1 MCAHREPSKIPRWEV
16 ISDLQSSSQSSRRS
30 PSDSQSVDIVAIGS
44 SSKRKAA
51 FPSMGSQRHQK
62 IARTDTSHYPGRSI
76 KETEATSRTRDTFES
91 RSTTTSPISTK
102 RKRRKV
108 ILPQNREA
116 LQRLIAPLTVD
127 SRQNGHLFRP
137 RNTGLGSEATRIR
150 PQKNPVEIIE
160 LLSDSD
166 TPPPGD
172 ASNPIVLDSGDEADE
187 PGSLVY
193 PLLEVSRSTP
203 RRENIHPDPPSGSN
217 HLARSHT
224 PQSSSPPDTS
234 NIGDEFHDA
243 APPSVQRASLSPQSE
258 HSIRAVDQ
266 PSVVNGKPDQT
277 SLPIQDNSEI
287 QDKMPNGVS
296 ENTREAS
303 SPVAS
308 SSSPMSPESRNKEV
322 SDRLAISR
330 ISSSPNQSHLP
341 PGDAFADRLLFQFA
355 ELCIVDDRD
364 CGKASSELQQLDK
377 VLLQDPLA
385 TSK

>member
-1 MCAHREPSKIPRWEV
+1 M
-16 ISDLQSSSQSSRRS
+16 
-30 PSDSQSVDIVAIGS
+30 
-44 SSKRKAA
+44 
-51 FPSMGSQRHQK
+51 
-62 IARTDTSHYPGRSI
+62 
-76 KETEATSRTRDTFES
+76 
-91 RSTTTSPISTK
+91 
-102 RKRRKV
+102 
-108 ILPQNREA
+108 
-116 LQRLIAPLTVD
+116 
-127 SRQNGHLFRP
+127 
-137 RNTGLGSEATRIR
+137 
-150 PQKNPVEIIE
+150 EIIE

-187 PGSLVY
+187 PGSPVY

-224 PQSSSPPDTS
+224 SQSSSPPDTS

-308 SSSPMSPESRNKEV
+308 SPSPMSPESRNNEI

-330 ISSSPNQSHLP
+330 ISSSPNRSHLP
-341 PGDAFADRLLFQFA
+341 PGDASADSPVVPVRGTLYSGRSGLWKGFFKITTAGQ
-355 ELCIVDDRD
+355 
-364 CGKASSELQQLDK
+364 ASSRPSRDVEIEEEGDALSKEAPTPPRANSPCEITPTTLVSLAQNMSIRSSPTPSSVDGRGLEMSESD
-377 VLLQDPLA
+377 DPINTTPESVPSALIGEP
-385 TSK
+385 SG